1 MAMFAAEAPIVPG
14 PRPAAPVLR
23 RFSPIAPRAL
33 LIGASTGGPQALA
46 MVLSDASEWL
56 RQIPIVVVLHMPPDF
71 ARVVAGHIAAVS
83 KMPARTAINGE
94 KLLPGTIFFA
104 PDSQHIR
111 VMRAGTSL
119 VLVHYDGPPQNFCK
133 PSVDELFR
141 SAAKSLKQETLG
153 LVLTGMGRDGF
164 LGAQAI
170 ADAGGSLIVQD
181 EATSTVWGM
190 PGAVARGGLAS
201 AILPLSGISS
211 AIGGLLVAGQRRVAS

>member
-1 MAMFAAEAPIVPG
+1 MAVLAAESANVPG
-14 PRPAAPVLR
+14 LRPAPPQLR

-46 MVLSDASEWL
+46 TVLSDASEWL

-94 KLLPGTIFFA
+94 KLLPGTIYFA

-111 VMRAGTSL
+111 VMRAGTAL

-141 SAAKSLKQETLG
+141 SAAKSLKQECLG
-153 LVLTGMGRDGF
+153 LVLTGMGRDGL

-170 ADAGGSLIVQD
+170 AEAGGSLVVQD
-181 EATSTVWGM
+181 EATSAVWGM
-190 PGAVARGGLAS
+190 PGTIARAGLAS
-201 AILPLSGISS
+201 AILPVTGISS
-211 AIGGLLVAGQRRVAS
+211 AIGGLLAAGKRRVAS

>member
-1 MAMFAAEAPIVPG
+1 MAMFAAEAPIVPA

-71 ARVVAGHIAAVS
+71 ARVVACHIAAVS